1 MVLENKFNGFTKKT
15 VSFFRGL
22 EKNNSKEWF
31 AQKRDLYDD
40 HVMLPSALFVSEM
53 GEKLRK
59 ISPGIVAD
67 PRRDKSIFRLNRDV
81 RFGTNKQPYKTH
93 LGIYFWEGK
102 GKKLENPGFYFQL
115 DKSKIMFGVGMHIF
129 PKEMIAPYRDAVT
142 DPSKGGELRKIIN
155 RISKNKEYKL
165 GWVKYKK
172 SPRGYDPEHPN
183 KDYLLYGGIGFMFE
197 AKHPKELFGG
207 DFLDYSFKVFK
218 DISPLHKWI
227 MEINNL

>member
-1 MVLENKFNGFTKKT
+1 MVSETNFSGFSKKT
-15 VSFFRGL
+15 ITFLRGL

-31 AQKRDLYDD
+31 DENRDLYDD
-40 HVMLPSALFVSEM
+40 HLMMPAALYVKEM
-53 GEKLRK
+53 GEKLK
-59 ISPGIVAD
+59 TISPGIVAD

-81 RFGTNKQPYKTH
+81 RFGANKKPYKTH
-93 LGIYFWEGK
+93 LGIYFWDGK

-129 PKEMIAPYRDAVT
+129 PREMLSPYRDAVT
-142 DPSKGGELRKIIN
+142 DPEMGGELRKIITK
-155 RISKNKEYKL
+155 ISKNTDYKL

-172 SPRGYDPEHPN
+172 IPRGYDPDHPN

-197 AKHPKELFGG
+197 AKHPEELFGRE
-207 DFLDYSFKVFK
+207 FLDYSFNVFK